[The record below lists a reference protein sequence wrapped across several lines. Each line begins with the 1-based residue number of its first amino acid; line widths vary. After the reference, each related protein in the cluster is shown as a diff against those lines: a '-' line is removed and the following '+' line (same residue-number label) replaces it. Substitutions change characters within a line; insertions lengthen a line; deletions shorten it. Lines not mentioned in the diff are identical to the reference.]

1 MKLNRKLLA
10 LGLASLMLTLTAC
23 GGTNTNNTNTNSP
36 AAQAPNQTESASP
49 ASNTSTGL
57 SGKLVIEGS
66 TSMQKIF
73 QGLIDT
79 YTAKN
84 PKVTIEYIGD
94 GSSAG
99 IKAAIADTAN
109 IGTAS
114 RAVKDEEKSQGL
126 EVVQVADDAIAVI
139 VNPANGVKDLTKD
152 QIAKIYKKEI
162 TNWKDVGGND
172 GPIVVVA
179 RDAASGTR
187 EAFEGLFDVK
197 DKVQADQE
205 AAKTGEVKTV
215 IAQNPNAIGYISLA
229 YADSTIKSLN
239 IEGMVATTENVIN
252 GTYTIK
258 RPFNIVTKGQPDELE
273 KAFIDFIFTDEGAE
287 IISQEAVPIKR

>member
-1 MKLNRKLLA
+1 MKMNRKIFA
-10 LGLASLMLTLTAC
+10 IGLASMLLTLTAC
-23 GGTNTNNTNTNSP
+23 GGTNTDTKTPASSNPASGNTNT
-36 AAQAPNQTESASP
+36 TE
-49 ASNTSTGL
+49 L

-66 TSMQKIF
+66 TSMQRIF
-73 QGLIDT
+73 QEMADT

-84 PKVTIEYIGD
+84 PKVIIEYMGD

-114 RAVKDEEKSQGL
+114 RAVKDEEKSQGI
-126 EVVQVADDAIAVI
+126 EVIKVAEDAIAVV
-139 VNPANGVKDLTKD
+139 VNSANTVKDLSKE

-162 TNWKDVGGND
+162 TNWKDVGGSD
-172 GPIVVVA
+172 LPIVVVA

-187 EAFEGLFDVK
+187 EAFESLFEVK

-215 IAQNPNAIGYISLA
+215 VFQNPNAIGYISLA
-229 YADSTIKSLN
+229 YADSMVSTLTID
-239 IEGMVATTENVIN
+239 GMVASTENVLN

-258 RPFNIVTKGQPDELE
+258 RPFNIITKGQPDELE
-273 KAFIDFIFTDEGAE
+273 KAFIDFIFTEEGAE
-287 IISQEAVPIKR
+287 IISKEAVPINR